1 MHMKMYRKL
10 LGWTAAKKEKR
21 AREYAYVFVV
31 KGHGIKTRRHI
42 GLTCSQKKKSF
53 AKDFS

>member
-10 LGWTAAKKEKR
+10 LGWIAAKKEKR

-31 KGHGIKTRRHI
+31 KGHGIKARRHI